1 MVYAGSSYEKR
12 ALLAIRLEGAIGDIT
27 GTNNVAWS
35 LNRHTPYVP
44 SPLLYEDKL
53 YFLKHYQG
61 TLSCVN
67 AMTGSILYGP
77 MRLPDIYN
85 VYASPVGANGKVYI
99 ISQHGAA
106 LVLKHGSEPEIL
118 AVNYLDDNF
127 SASPAIADADMYLRG
142 HQYLYC
148 ISKQ

>member
-1 MVYAGSSYEKR
+1 MNAV
-12 ALLAIRLEGAIGDIT
+12 T
-27 GTNNVAWS
+27 G
-35 LNRHTPYVP
+35 R
-44 SPLLYEDKL
+44 
-53 YFLKHYQG
+53 
-61 TLSCVN
+61 
-67 AMTGSILYGP
+67 ILYGP

-106 LVLKHGSEPEIL
+106 LVLKHGSKQEIL

-127 SASPAIADADMYLRG
+127 SASPAITDADMYLRG